1 MEDLIERWREK
12 LGEKSNL
19 VENETG
25 NKNILSSR
33 MEGGWIDLRVNEFDP
48 NKFMLKLKVYNVV

>member
-19 VENETG
+19 VENG

>member
-25 NKNILSSR
+25 NKNILSSG
-33 MEGGWIDLRVNEFDP
+33 MEGGWIDL
-48 NKFMLKLKVYNVV
+48 